1 VIHNFIVKTY
11 NSTDE
16 FQKSGNA
23 VVTIG
28 TFDGVHLGHRK
39 IISRLCDLAVQQA
52 GENVVLT
59 FFPHP
64 RMVLHPDDHGLKLLN
79 TLEERI
85 ALISRLNVDHLI
97 VQPFTKEFSRQT
109 SEEFVRNVLVN
120 SLGAKTLVI
129 GYDHHFG
136 RNREGTFRELEE
148 LAPVYGFDLQ
158 EIREEIVHEV
168 AVSSTKIRR
177 ALEAGDVSY
186 ASELLGYEYMLSGK
200 VVKGDGVGKKLGF
213 PTANIIPGEKFK
225 LVPADGIYAVQIKI
239 DEQPFNGMLY
249 IGTRPTF
256 NKSERMIEVNIFNF
270 EKDIYEKE
278 ITVYF
283 RKRIRNDARFASPEE
298 LCRQLENDKLEAI
311 KILG

>member
-1 VIHNFIVKTY
+1 MIHNFIVKTY